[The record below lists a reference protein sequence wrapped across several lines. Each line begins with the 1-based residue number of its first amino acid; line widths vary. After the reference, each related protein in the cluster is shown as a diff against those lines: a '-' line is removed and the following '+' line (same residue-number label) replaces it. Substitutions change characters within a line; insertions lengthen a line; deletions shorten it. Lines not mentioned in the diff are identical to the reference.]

1 MNGKIKVVSL
11 LVVVIGI
18 VSLVIGAVFIGIA
31 VQKNNYL
38 VNSLRE
44 QKVTLGLTQDQINNG
59 EFVDSAAEAQTAAD
73 TLAEHLQSIAPTFG
87 DLTAQNSSGK
97 FDPTNPTN
105 LDYGQGLNM
114 ENSFNMVVMGF
125 GVIQATMATGA
136 ALIIIGLGIGA
147 TGVVL
152 FRLSRHVA

>member
-87 DLTAQNSSGK
+87 DLTAQNPNGR